1 MKPLALVLSIAL
13 VTSGCSAGLVENP
26 GFEEVAANGA
36 PVGWTCSPA
45 VYQTDTEVKHSGERS
60 LRFHNLDAGN
70 YQLCSQTAP
79 LEHDRFYEFSV
90 WVKTQGLSGEDS
102 GATICLEWYGA
113 GGKYLGGS
121 YPAGLKGDSDWQRV
135 QGVSGRVPAEAE
147 RCNVTVYCRK
157 GMTGTAWF
165 DDVEVQRAFASP
177 LTSAVVKPNYRGWLG
192 MDREPEVAL
201 AFTVDTRDLE
211 LTYDDLMWDL
221 KVTDAAGKV
230 WATMSFDP
238 AGAEGEPRIALD
250 PQLPAG
256 EYTVTL
262 RLAERQTGRAVAT
275 NTHRLLRRPPDAP
288 RPRVY
293 LDEHNRVILDGK
305 PFFPLGTYANT
316 GLMNDETLK
325 LYSQSAFNCMMPYG
339 TPSREQM
346 DLAQKYGVKVIYS
359 VKDAYAGTHWCPKEI
374 ATAEDER
381 PWVEARVTAFRDHPA
396 LLAWYLNDELPLTML
411 DRLTAHQEWLEEL
424 DPDHP
429 TWVVLYQVREVRWYM
444 PTFDA
449 IGTDPYPIPNHP
461 SRAEEWTRLTREAV
475 FGARPVWMVPQIFNW
490 DSYNKDRGGRT
501 PTFEEMRSMAWQCI
515 CEGANG
521 LVFYSLSDIRRDPA
535 TPFEVQWDS
544 VKRMAAEIAQWIPAL
559 LSVEKAAPVEGRGA
573 HVHWLTRSLQGKTY
587 LFAVNDD
594 YDPHSVTFRLPSWCS
609 GLRRIGDEAFLAAS
623 GDDRASD
630 RLEGLDMQVY
640 ELLGD

>member
-1 MKPLALVLSIAL
+1 MKPFVLVLSMAL
-13 VTSGCSAGLVENP
+13 ITSGCCAGLVENP
-26 GFEEVAANGA
+26 GFEEVAPNGV
-36 PVGWTCSPA
+36 PVGWNCSPA

-70 YQLCSQTAP
+70 YQLCSQPIP

-113 GGKYLGGS
+113 DNKYLGGA
-121 YPAGLKGDSDWQRV
+121 YPSGFKGDTDWQRV
-135 QGVSGRVPAEAE
+135 QGVSGRVPAGAE
-147 RCNVTVYCRK
+147 RCNVTVYCRQ

-165 DDVEVQRAFASP
+165 DDVEVKRGFASP
-177 LTSAVVKPNYRGWLG
+177 LISAVVRPNYRGWLG
-192 MDREPEVAL
+192 IDRESRVAL
-201 AFTVDTRDLE
+201 ALSVDTRDLD
-211 LTYDDLMWDL
+211 LTHDDLMWDM
-221 KVTDAAGKV
+221 KVTDASGKV
-230 WATMSFDP
+230 WGTMSCEP
-238 AGAEGEPRIALD
+238 ASPEGEPEIVLD
-250 PQLPAG
+250 PQLTAG

-262 RLAERQTGRAVAT
+262 RLVERQTGEVLAT
-275 NTHRLLRRPPDAP
+275 NRHRLVRRAPDAP

-293 LDEHNRVILDGK
+293 IDEHNRVILDGQ

-316 GLMNDETLK
+316 GLMTDETLK
-325 LYSQSAFNCMMPYG
+325 LYSESAFNCMMPYG

-346 DLAQKYGVKVIYS
+346 DLAQKYGIKVIYS
-359 VKDAYAGTHWCPKEI
+359 IKDAYAGTTWCPKEI
-374 ATAEDER
+374 TKPEDER
-381 PWVEARVTAFRDHPA
+381 PWVQARVEAFRDHPA

-424 DPDHP
+424 DPGHP
-429 TWVVLYQVREVRWYM
+429 TWVVLYQVGEVRRYM

-449 IGTDPYPIPNHP
+449 IGTDPYPIPGHP
-461 SRAEEWTRLTREAV
+461 SRAAEWTRLTREAV
-475 FGARPVWMVPQIFNW
+475 FRARPVWMVPQIFNW
-490 DSYNKDRGGRT
+490 NSYGSDRAGRT

-521 LVFYSLSDIRRDPA
+521 LVFYSFFDIRRDPA
-535 TPFEVQWDS
+535 TPFEVQWDR

-559 LSVEKAAPVEGRGA
+559 LSVDETAPVEGRGA
-573 HVHWLTRSLQGKTY
+573 HVHWLARSLQGKTY

-623 GDDRASD
+623 GDDRVSD
-630 RLEGLDMQVY
+630 RLDGLDMQVY